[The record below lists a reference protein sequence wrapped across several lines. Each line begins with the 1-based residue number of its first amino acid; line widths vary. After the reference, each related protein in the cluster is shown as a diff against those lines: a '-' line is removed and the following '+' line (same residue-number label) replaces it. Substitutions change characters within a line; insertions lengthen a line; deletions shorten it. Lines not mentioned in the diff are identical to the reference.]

1 MRKNI
6 GISQIEWT
14 FSIPIWTLERYVCTF
29 TEPSIV
35 QASDITLRC
44 SSVTSYFSVVA
55 TLAVISPSLPQ
66 DIRLVVLLSGW
77 RQNRWPRPAE
87 CVVRGYMLLKK
98 LRLESREESMVL
110 TAAKGSMSYKEI
122 VDAIRAI
129 FPDGKGSSSRSKEV
143 SKSRLPNKSDHTDRS
158 TALQLMTGR
167 PSFWGSSGGTAGC
180 AWMYI
185 VLTCPYPCNLCCEIF
200 MKLAFNTVD

>member
-1 MRKNI
+1 
-6 GISQIEWT
+6 
-14 FSIPIWTLERYVCTF
+14 
-29 TEPSIV
+29 
-35 QASDITLRC
+35 
-44 SSVTSYFSVVA
+44 
-55 TLAVISPSLPQ
+55 
-66 DIRLVVLLSGW
+66 
-77 RQNRWPRPAE
+77 
-87 CVVRGYMLLKK
+87 MLLKK

-167 PSFWGSSGGTAGC
+167 PSF
-180 AWMYI
+180 
-185 VLTCPYPCNLCCEIF
+185 
-200 MKLAFNTVD
+200 